1 MSRWKSTTTIPNI
14 NLNVNQILHKA
25 DAIDDTLTYESEQ
38 KGFAYVVNKY
48 ELLILSTSSG
58 YLRMTY
64 EELETIRKEI
74 TGILEEVDR
83 KRW

>member
-1 MSRWKSTTTIPNI
+1 MSRWKAEATIPSVS
-14 NLNVNQILHKA
+14 LDVNRILHKA
-25 DAIDDTLTYESEQ
+25 DSIDDTLTYESEQ
-38 KGFAYVVNKY
+38 KGFAYVVNKD

-64 EELETIRKEI
+64 EELEEVRKEI

>member
-1 MSRWKSTTTIPNI
+1 MSRWKSTTTIPSVV
-14 NLNVNQILHKA
+14 LNVNQILHKA
-25 DAIDDTLTYESEQ
+25 DAIDDTLTYESVK
-38 KGFAYVVNKY
+38 KGFAYVANK
-48 ELLILSTSSG
+48 EEFLILSASNG

-64 EELETIRKEI
+64 EELGEVRKEI

>member
-1 MSRWKSTTTIPNI
+1 MSRWKSTTTIPSI

-25 DAIDDTLTYESEQ
+25 DSIDDTLTYETEQ
-38 KGFAYVVNKY
+38 KGFAYAVNKD
-48 ELLILSTSSG
+48 EFLILSTSSG

>member
-1 MSRWKSTTTIPNI
+1 MSRWKSTTTIPSI

-25 DAIDDTLTYESEQ
+25 DSIDDTLTYESEQ
-38 KGFAYVVNKY
+38 KGFAYVVNKD

>member
-1 MSRWKSTTTIPNI
+1 MSRWKATTTIPSVV
-14 NLNVNQILHKA
+14 LNVNQILHKA

-38 KGFAYVVNKY
+38 KGFAYVVNKD
-48 ELLILSTSSG
+48 ELLILSASSG

>member
-1 MSRWKSTTTIPNI
+1 MSRWKSTTTIPSI

-25 DAIDDTLTYESEQ
+25 DSIDDTLTYESEQ
-38 KGFAYVVNKY
+38 KGFAYVVNKD
-48 ELLILSTSSG
+48 EFLILSTSSG

>member
-1 MSRWKSTTTIPNI
+1 MSRWKSTTTIPSI

-25 DAIDDTLTYESEQ
+25 DSIDDTLTYESEQ
-38 KGFAYVVNKY
+38 KGFAYVVNKD

-64 EELETIRKEI
+64 EELETIRKET

>member
-1 MSRWKSTTTIPNI
+1 MSRWKSTTTIPSI

-25 DAIDDTLTYESEQ
+25 DSIDDTLTYESEQ
-38 KGFAYVVNKY
+38 KGFAYVVNKD

-64 EELETIRKEI
+64 EELEEVRKEI

>member
-1 MSRWKSTTTIPNI
+1 MSRWKATTTIPSVV
-14 NLNVNQILHKA
+14 LNVNQILHKA

-38 KGFAYVVNKY
+38 KGFAYVVNKD

-64 EELETIRKEI
+64 EELEVIRKRNNRNSR
-74 TGILEEVDR
+74 GSR
-83 KRW
+83 

>member
-1 MSRWKSTTTIPNI
+1 MSRWKSTTTIPSI

-25 DAIDDTLTYESEQ
+25 DSIDDTLTYESEQ
-38 KGFAYVVNKY
+38 KGFAYVVNKD

-74 TGILEEVDR
+74 TGILEEVNR

>member
-1 MSRWKSTTTIPNI
+1 MSRWKSTTTIPSI

-25 DAIDDTLTYESEQ
+25 DSIDDTLTYESEQ
-38 KGFAYVVNKY
+38 KGFAYVVNKD

-64 EELETIRKEI
+64 EELEEVRKEI
-74 TGILEEVDR
+74 AGILEEVDR

>member
-1 MSRWKSTTTIPNI
+1 MSRWKSTTTIPSI

-25 DAIDDTLTYESEQ
+25 DSIDDTLTYESEQ
-38 KGFAYVVNKY
+38 KGFAYVVNKD
-48 ELLILSTSSG
+48 EFLILSTSSG

-74 TGILEEVDR
+74 AGILEEVDR

>member
-1 MSRWKSTTTIPNI
+1 MNRWKSTTTIPSI

-25 DAIDDTLTYESEQ
+25 DSIDDTLTYESEQ
-38 KGFAYVVNKY
+38 KGFAYVVNKD

-64 EELETIRKEI
+64 EELEEVRKEI
-74 TGILEEVDR
+74 AGILEEVDR

>member
-1 MSRWKSTTTIPNI
+1 MSRWKSTTTIPSI

-25 DAIDDTLTYESEQ
+25 DSIDDTLTYESEQ
-38 KGFAYVVNKY
+38 KGFAYVVNKD

-64 EELETIRKEI
+64 EELEVIRKEI

>member
-1 MSRWKSTTTIPNI
+1 MNRWKSTTTIPSI

-25 DAIDDTLTYESEQ
+25 DSIDDTLTYESEQ
-38 KGFAYVVNKY
+38 KGFAYVVNKD

-64 EELETIRKEI
+64 EELEEVRKEI

>member
-1 MSRWKSTTTIPNI
+1 MNRWKSTTTIPSI

-25 DAIDDTLTYESEQ
+25 DSIDDTLTYESMQ
-38 KGFAYVVNKY
+38 KGIAYVVNKD
-48 ELLILSTSSG
+48 EFLILSASNG

-64 EELETIRKEI
+64 EELEEVGKEI

>member
-1 MSRWKSTTTIPNI
+1 MSRWKSTTTIPSI

-25 DAIDDTLTYESEQ
+25 DSIDDTLTYESEQ
-38 KGFAYVVNKY
+38 KGFAHVVNKD

-64 EELETIRKEI
+64 EELEVIRKEI

>member
-1 MSRWKSTTTIPNI
+1 MSRWKSTTTIPSI

-25 DAIDDTLTYESEQ
+25 DSIDDTLTYESEQ
-38 KGFAYVVNKY
+38 KGFAYVVNKD

-74 TGILEEVDR
+74 AGILEEVDR

>member
-38 KGFAYVVNKY
+38 KGFAYVVNKD

-64 EELETIRKEI
+64 EELEVIRKEI

>member
-1 MSRWKSTTTIPNI
+1 MSRWKSTTTIPSVV
-14 NLNVNQILHKA
+14 LNVNQILHKA

-38 KGFAYVVNKY
+38 KGFAYVVNKD

>member
-1 MSRWKSTTTIPNI
+1 MSRWKSTTTIPSI

-38 KGFAYVVNKY
+38 KGFAYVVNKD

>member
-1 MSRWKSTTTIPNI
+1 MSRWKSTTTIPSI

-25 DAIDDTLTYESEQ
+25 DSIDDTLTYESEQ
-38 KGFAYVVNKY
+38 KGFAYVVNKD
-48 ELLILSTSSG
+48 ELLILSTSSR

-64 EELETIRKEI
+64 EKLEVIRKEI

>member
-1 MSRWKSTTTIPNI
+1 MSRWKATTTIPSVV
-14 NLNVNQILHKA
+14 LNVNQILHKA
-25 DAIDDTLTYESEQ
+25 DAIDDTLIYESEQ
-38 KGFAYVVNKY
+38 KGFAYVVNKD
-48 ELLILSTSSG
+48 ELLILSASSG

>member
-1 MSRWKSTTTIPNI
+1 MSRWKATTTIPSVV
-14 NLNVNQILHKA
+14 LNVNQILHKA

-38 KGFAYVVNKY
+38 KGFAYVVNKD

-64 EELETIRKEI
+64 EELEEVRKEI
-74 TGILEEVDR
+74 AGILEEVDR

>member
-1 MSRWKSTTTIPNI
+1 MSRWKSTTTIPSI

-38 KGFAYVVNKY
+38 KGFAYVVNKD

-64 EELETIRKEI
+64 EELEEVRKEI
-74 TGILEEVDR
+74 AGILEEVDR

>member
-1 MSRWKSTTTIPNI
+1 MSLCK
-14 NLNVNQILHKA
+14 
-25 DAIDDTLTYESEQ
+25 
-38 KGFAYVVNKY
+38 KGIAYVANKD
-48 ELLILSTSSG
+48 EFLILSASNG

-64 EELETIRKEI
+64 EELEEVRKEI

>member
-1 MSRWKSTTTIPNI
+1 MSRWKATTTIPSVV
-14 NLNVNQILHKA
+14 LNVNQILHKA

-38 KGFAYVVNKY
+38 KGFAYVVNKD

>member
-1 MSRWKSTTTIPNI
+1 MSRWKATTTIPSVALNI
-14 NLNVNQILHKA
+14 NQILHKA

-38 KGFAYVVNKY
+38 KGFAYVVNKD

>member
-25 DAIDDTLTYESEQ
+25 DSIDDTLTYESEQ
-38 KGFAYVVNKY
+38 KGFAYVVNKD

-64 EELETIRKEI
+64 EELEVIRKEI

>member
-1 MSRWKSTTTIPNI
+1 MSRWKATTTIPSI
-14 NLNVNQILHKA
+14 ALNVNQILHKA

-38 KGFAYVVNKY
+38 KGFAYVANK
-48 ELLILSTSSG
+48 EEFLILSASSG

>member
-1 MSRWKSTTTIPNI
+1 MSRWKSTTTIPSI
-14 NLNVNQILHKA
+14 NLNVNQILHKT
-25 DAIDDTLTYESEQ
+25 DSIDDTLTYESEQ
-38 KGFAYVVNKY
+38 KGFAYVVNKD

>member
-1 MSRWKSTTTIPNI
+1 MSRWKAEATIPSI

-25 DAIDDTLTYESEQ
+25 DSIDDTLTYESVK
-38 KGFAYVVNKY
+38 KGIAYVANK
-48 ELLILSTSSG
+48 EEFLILSASNG

-64 EELETIRKEI
+64 EELEEVRKEI
-74 TGILEEVDR
+74 AGILEEVDR

>member
-1 MSRWKSTTTIPNI
+1 MNRWKSTTTIPNI

-38 KGFAYVVNKY
+38 KGFAYVVNKD

-64 EELETIRKEI
+64 EELEVIRKEI